1 LYLAHHGPT
10 GGGILTIL
18 ALAAPAAVRSFTAQS
33 PLNNPITS
41 THNLVTVMFFVAA
54 CLFLLNLALAIA
66 FRKRRAI
73 EILSYIAAGLI
84 ELAIFIFV
92 LLLRMGTLTHV
103 PLTLPSGLQI
113 NRAEI
118 GGALALAIGLFP
130 AAYWH
135 RMSMSQLR
143 QRMADDA
150 KVIKNR
156 EGGVRI
162 RSNAPGEWLN

>member
-1 LYLAHHGPT
+1 MGLMVEAS
-10 GGGILTIL
+10 LTIF
-18 ALAAPAAVRSFTAQS
+18 ALAVSDAARLFTAHAFLGTS
-33 PLNNPITS
+33 INSIVITA
-41 THNLVTVMFFVAA
+41 MIFVAA
-54 CLFLLNLALAIA
+54 FLFLLNLALAIA
-66 FRKRRAI
+66 FRKRGTL
-73 EILSYIAAGLI
+73 EVLSYVAASLI
-84 ELAIFIFV
+84 QLAICVFV
-92 LLLRMGTLTHV
+92 LLLHVGILTHV
-103 PLTLPSGLQI
+103 PLTLPASMPIDRTEL
-113 NRAEI
+113 
-118 GGALALAIGLFP
+118 GGSLALAIGLFP

>member
-1 LYLAHHGPT
+1 M
-10 GGGILTIL
+10 TI
-18 ALAAPAAVRSFTAQS
+18 ASLAALHAVHLSNSQS
-33 PLNNPITS
+33 PLNSPLTNT
-41 THNLVTVMFFVAA
+41 LVTVVLFVTAF
-54 CLFLLNLALAIA
+54 LFLLNLALAIA
-66 FRKRRAI
+66 SRKRRALVV
-73 EILSYIAAGLI
+73 LSFVAAGLL

-92 LLLRMGTLTHV
+92 LLLRIGVLTHV
-103 PLTLPSGLQI
+103 PFTLPSGLPF
-113 NRAEI
+113 NRSEI
-118 GGALALAIGLFP
+118 GGTLALAIGLFP
-130 AAYWH
+130 AAYWQ

>member
-1 LYLAHHGPT
+1 MTISALVATETARLSSAHVVLGLS
-10 GGGILTIL
+10 INSI
-18 ALAAPAAVRSFTAQS
+18 VV
-33 PLNNPITS
+33 S
-41 THNLVTVMFFVAA
+41 TMLFVAFF
-54 CLFLLNLALAIA
+54 LFLLNLALAIA
-66 FRKRRAI
+66 FRKRRAG
-73 EILSYIAAGLI
+73 EVLSYAAASLI
-84 ELAIFIFV
+84 QLAIFVFL
-92 LLLRMGTLTHV
+92 LLLRVGVLTHV
-103 PLTLPSGLQI
+103 PFTLPASMPIDRTEL
-113 NRAEI
+113 
-118 GGALALAIGLFP
+118 GGPLALAIGLFP

>member
-1 LYLAHHGPT
+1 M
-10 GGGILTIL
+10 TI
-18 ALAAPAAVRSFTAQS
+18 ASLAALHAVHLSNSQS
-33 PLNNPITS
+33 PLNSPLTNT
-41 THNLVTVMFFVAA
+41 LVTVVLFVTAF
-54 CLFLLNLALAIA
+54 LFLLNLALAIA
-66 FRKRRAI
+66 SRKRRALVV
-73 EILSYIAAGLI
+73 LSFVAAGLL

-92 LLLRMGTLTHV
+92 LLLRIGVLTHV
-103 PLTLPSGLQI
+103 PLTLPSGLPF
-113 NRAEI
+113 NRSEI
-118 GGALALAIGLFP
+118 GGTLALAIGLFP
-130 AAYWH
+130 AAYWQ

>member
-1 LYLAHHGPT
+1 MTLNSF
-10 GGGILTIL
+10 
-18 ALAAPAAVRSFTAQS
+18 AAPAAAHLRAATLLLDD
-33 PLNNPITS
+33 PLTS
-41 THNLVTVMFFVAA
+41 TLVTVV
-54 CLFLLNLALAIA
+54 LFTTAFLVVLNIALAIA
-66 FRKRRAI
+66 FRRRRFI
-73 EILSYIAAGLI
+73 EVLSYAASAMI
-84 ELAIFIFV
+84 EVVIFAFV
-92 LLLRMGTLTHV
+92 LILRLGILTRV
-103 PLTLPSGLQI
+103 PLHLPPGLPI

-118 GGALALAIGLFP
+118 GATIALAIGLFP

-135 RMSMSQLR
+135 GTTLSQLR